1 MKKTPPMAMNIKPA
15 QACFGF
21 SMRVFT
27 TKNVE
32 IMINMAGVT
41 G

>member
-1 MKKTPPMAMNIKPA
+1 MNIKPA

-21 SMRVFT
+21 SMSVFP
-27 TKNVE
+27 TKNEE
-32 IMINMAGVT
+32 IIINTAGVT